1 MLKLAWYLVTDT
13 DYWTGLT
20 ESPRLPQAP
29 EVTATLTDLFGDD
42 AGFSAEHTATAVE
55 IMLRM
60 AEHLSDAIS
69 HAEVTVADRAQ
80 LARLVLGLNLLLAH
94 LAQVSGRLVHQTETG
109 TGINL
114 STLPAEDRA
123 ALTQALATLSC
134 RLEESAALL
143 KEAHLSAT
151 STTGPA
157 GTAMSIDDL
166 AARIR
171 DMRAETIAGFGID
184 QLLDPDTD

>member
-1 MLKLAWYLVTDT
+1 MLKHAWYLVTDT

-20 ESPRLPQAP
+20 EFPRLPQAP

-42 AGFSAEHTATAVE
+42 AGLSAEHTATAVE

-69 HAEVTVADRAQ
+69 HADVTVADRAQ
-80 LARLVLGLNLLLAH
+80 LAQLVLGFNLLLAH
-94 LAQVSGRLVHQTETG
+94 LAQVSGRLAHQTDTD

-114 STLPAEDRA
+114 STLPAKDRA

-143 KEAHLSAT
+143 KEAHLAAT
-151 STTGPA
+151 STVRRQ
-157 GTAMSIDDL
+157 
-166 AARIR
+166 ARR
-171 DMRAETIAGFGID
+171 
-184 QLLDPDTD
+184 

>member
-143 KEAHLSAT
+143 KEAHL
-151 STTGPA
+151 
-157 GTAMSIDDL
+157 
-166 AARIR
+166 AASNVARR
-171 DMRAETIAGFGID
+171 QARR
-184 QLLDPDTD
+184 